1 MIIHC
6 SVGCI
11 AQLTTPRSTDKPFLE
26 SHEILQAVSS
36 LVGDYIRVIITL
48 DSLPAS
54 HIHLAT
60 FCILER
66 DARHLTFAINL
77 NEGTKTIR
85 DTHIAARVKLI
96 LFHIIIQ

>member
-1 MIIHC
+1 MIKHC

-26 SHEILQAVSS
+26 SHETIQAVSS
-36 LVGDYIRVIITL
+36 LVGDYIRVLIAL
-48 DSLPAS
+48 DSLPTS
-54 HIHLAT
+54 YIYLSI
-60 FCILER
+60 FGILER

-77 NEGTKTIR
+77 NQGTKNIR
-85 DTHIAARVKLI
+85 DTHVAAGLKFI